1 MLQQINKALR
11 ATFCVNP
18 ASDKLARLRIKQSS
32 GEKLYDH

>member
-11 ATFCVNP
+11 AAFCVNST
-18 ASDKLARLRIKQSS
+18 SDKLSMLRIKQSS